1 MHSTL
6 SSSSAALPGTSS
18 GAGSSGSSGSSG
30 SPGST
35 GTDPS
40 HAVPPLARVTMALTG
55 ALLAGVATS
64 FGQAVPGLGTV
75 SNSAG
80 PWFVVA
86 ALLVLAAGV
95 GRGSRGGSRSSRLR
109 VALAMVLGVV
119 LLELMHIGYWA
130 ATNLRGFVDTLSL
143 TNFWVV
149 MALPAGLLAGA
160 VAVAVRSS
168 DGRWRGAAAGVTA
181 AVLIGEGVRGLL
193 QVAATTG
200 SATWIVQIA
209 VGVAVVVVGIAL
221 ARTPVGRVVA
231 LGTGIVGSVAVA
243 VVSVGVAWL

>member
-6 SSSSAALPGTSS
+6 SSSSSAALPGTSS
-18 GAGSSGSSGSSG
+18 GAA
-30 SPGST
+30 
-35 GTDPS
+35 
-40 HAVPPLARVTMALTG
+40 AVPPLARVTMALTA

-86 ALLVLAAGV
+86 TLLVLAAGV
-95 GRGSRGGSRSSRLR
+95 GRGAGTGGGAGAGARARGRRGRSAL
-109 VALAMVLGVV
+109 ALAMVLGVV

-130 ATNLRGFVDTLSL
+130 ATNLRGFVDTLSI
-143 TNFWVV
+143 TSFWVA

-160 VAVAVRSS
+160 VAVAMRSA

-209 VGVAVVVVGIAL
+209 VGIAVLVVGIAL
-221 ARTPVGRVVA
+221 ARTPVGRVIA

-243 VVSVGVAWL
+243 VVYVGIALV

>member
-1 MHSTL
+1 MNSTL
-6 SSSSAALPGTSS
+6 SSSSTALPGP
-18 GAGSSGSSGSSG
+18 SSGSAAG
-30 SPGST
+30 
-35 GTDPS
+35 
-40 HAVPPLARVTMALTG
+40 VPPLARVTMALTG
-55 ALLAGVATS
+55 SLLAGVATS

-86 ALLVLAAGV
+86 VLLVLAAGI
-95 GRGSRGGSRSSRLR
+95 GRGAAVAAR
-109 VALAMVLGVV
+109 VRWGRVVLAMVLGVV
-119 LLELMHIGYWA
+119 LLELMHVGYWA
-130 ATNLRGFVDTLSL
+130 ATNLRGHVDSLSI
-143 TNFWVV
+143 TSFWVV

-160 VAVAVRSS
+160 VAVAVRSA

-200 SATWIVQIA
+200 SAGWIVQIVVGIA
-209 VGVAVVVVGIAL
+209 VLVAGIAL

-231 LGTGIVGSVAVA
+231 LSTGIVGSVAVA
-243 VVSVGVAWL
+243 VVYVAIAWV

>member
-1 MHSTL
+1 MNSTL

-18 GAGSSGSSGSSG
+18 GAGSSGPPGSS
-30 SPGST
+30 

-95 GRGSRGGSRSSRLR
+95 GRGSHVDSRTSRLR

-160 VAVAVRSS
+160 VAVAV
-168 DGRWRGAAAGVTA
+168 
-181 AVLIGEGVRGLL
+181 LIGEGVRGLL

-200 SATWIVQIA
+200 SATWIVQIV

-243 VVSVGVAWL
+243 VVYVGIAWL

>member
-1 MHSTL
+1 MNSTL

-18 GAGSSGSSGSSG
+18 GSAAG
-30 SPGST
+30 
-35 GTDPS
+35 
-40 HAVPPLARVTMALTG
+40 VPPLARVTMALTG
-55 ALLAGVATS
+55 AVLAGVATS

-95 GRGSRGGSRSSRLR
+95 GRGAGAGARARGRGGWLS

-130 ATNLRGFVDTLSL
+130 ATNLRGYVDTLSI

-149 MALPAGLLAGA
+149 MAVPAGLLAGA
-160 VAVAVRSS
+160 VAVAARSA
-168 DGRWRGAAAGVTA
+168 DGRWRGAAAGATA

-200 SATWIVQIA
+200 SATWIVQIV
-209 VGVAVVVVGIAL
+209 VGITVVVVGMAL

-231 LGTGIVGSVAVA
+231 LGSGIIGSVAVA
-243 VVSVGVAWL
+243 AVYVGVGWA

>member
-1 MHSTL
+1 MNSTL

-18 GAGSSGSSGSSG
+18 GSAAG
-30 SPGST
+30 
-35 GTDPS
+35 
-40 HAVPPLARVTMALTG
+40 VPPLARVTMALTG
-55 ALLAGVATS
+55 AVLAGVATS

-95 GRGSRGGSRSSRLR
+95 GRGAGAGAPARGRGGWLS
-109 VALAMVLGVV
+109 VALAMALGVV

-130 ATNLRGFVDTLSL
+130 ATNLRGYVDTLSI

-149 MALPAGLLAGA
+149 MAVPAGLLAGA
-160 VAVAVRSS
+160 VAVAARSA
-168 DGRWRGAAAGVTA
+168 DGRWRGAAAGATA

-200 SATWIVQIA
+200 SATWIVQIV
-209 VGVAVVVVGIAL
+209 VGIAVVVVGMAL

-231 LGTGIVGSVAVA
+231 LGSGIIGSVAVA
-243 VVSVGVAWL
+243 AVYVGVGWA

>member
-6 SSSSAALPGTSS
+6 SSSSSAALPGTSS
-18 GAGSSGSSGSSG
+18 GAA
-30 SPGST
+30 
-35 GTDPS
+35 
-40 HAVPPLARVTMALTG
+40 AVPPLARVTMALTA

-95 GRGSRGGSRSSRLR
+95 GRGAGAGPGAGAGAGARARGRRGRSA

-130 ATNLRGFVDTLSL
+130 ATNLRGFVDTLSI
-143 TNFWVV
+143 TSFWVV

-160 VAVAVRSS
+160 VAVAMLSA

-209 VGVAVVVVGIAL
+209 VGIAVLVVGIAL
-221 ARTPVGRVVA
+221 ARTPVGRVIA

-243 VVSVGVAWL
+243 VVYVGIALV